1 MNETINKILENSKKA
16 YKKSILIGNEELEE
30 LLFSIL
36 TDSKKLSDK
45 YEDNKTKVKN
55 TTSPERTKDEEIQRV
70 KKKIPSWFSKPNQYN
85 HKILVAYLKLSN
97 KNETPVSLIDLE
109 RESGLNNSHKFNSNF
124 NQMKIISYKNH
135 GKVFTEE
142 NGIVTL
148 WDPVTD
154 FILTEY
160 LKRKDKI

>member
-36 TDSKKLSDK
+36 TDSKKLSD
-45 YEDNKTKVKN
+45 EDEDIKTKVKN
-55 TTSPERTKDEEIQRV
+55 IASQERTEDEEILRV

-97 KNETPVSLIDLE
+97 NNEVPVSLIDLE
-109 RESGLNNSHKFNSNF
+109 RECGLDNSYKFNSNF
-124 NQMKIISYKNH
+124 NQMKIMSYKNH

-148 WDPVTD
+148 WDPVAD
-154 FILTEY
+154 FIIEEY
-160 LKRKDKI
+160 IKLGV